1 MLPLKF
7 QLKKQKDFGKVFRQG
22 RGYKEK
28 EIFIKVLKR
37 EAPDLRFGFVVS
49 KKVSNKAVRR
59 NRLKRRLR
67 EVVRSML
74 PHIKQ
79 GYDIVIVALPGAEKY
94 NFWELQEIVL
104 RAFQKARIIKQNE

>member
-1 MLPLKF
+1 
-7 QLKKQKDFGKVFRQG
+7 
-22 RGYKEK
+22 
-28 EIFIKVLKR
+28 
-37 EAPDLRFGFVVS
+37 
-49 KKVSNKAVRR
+49 
-59 NRLKRRLR
+59 
-67 EVVRSML
+67 VVRSML

>member
-1 MLPLKF
+1 MLPLKNR
-7 QLKKQKDFGKVFRQG
+7 LKKQKDFKLVFRQG
-22 RGYKEK
+22 KGYREK
-28 EIFIKVLKR
+28 EIFIKILKKR
-37 EAPDLRFGFVVS
+37 DSSLRFGFVVS
-49 KKVSNKAVRR
+49 KKISNKAVRR
-59 NRLKRRLR
+59 NKLKRRLR

-79 GYDIVIVALPGAEKY
+79 GYDIVIVALPGAEEY

>member
-1 MLPLKF
+1 MLSLKNR
-7 QLKKQKDFGKVFRQG
+7 LKKQKDFDRVFHQGK
-22 RGYKEK
+22 GYKEK
-28 EIFIKVLKR
+28 EIFIKVLKK

-49 KKVSNKAVRR
+49 KKVSNRAVKR

-67 EVVRSML
+67 EIVRSFL

-79 GYDIVIVALPGAEKY
+79 GYDIVIIALPGAERY

-104 RAFQKARIIKQNE
+104 AIFQKAGIIKQNE